1 MPKIILKI
9 MKTKIQNLIKQARRE
24 RDYSKLSAYQS
35 ILSAIQSRE
44 ATENVSL
51 TDDQIYSVIE
61 KEMKIFEE
69 SADLFADKDRLQ
81 SATYRIKAQF
91 CADLLPEKIDESE
104 YDRIVSESFQ
114 KVGAESVR
122 DMGKVMGVLTKEYGK
137 KLDMGKI
144 SAMVKEKLS

>member
-1 MPKIILKI
+1 
-9 MKTKIQNLIKQARRE
+9 MKNKIQEKIKQARRE

-44 ATENVSL
+44 AKENISL

-69 SADLFADKDRLQ
+69 SADLFADKDRSQ
-81 SATYRIKAQF
+81 SKTYKIKAQI
-91 CADLLPEKIDESE
+91 CADLLPEKIDESQ
-104 YDRIVSESFQ
+104 YGRIVSEAFQ
-114 KVGAESVR
+114 KVGAESVK
-122 DMGKVMGVLTKEYGK
+122 DMGKVMGFLTKEYGK

>member
-1 MPKIILKI
+1 

-24 RDYSKLSAYQS
+24 RGYSSLSAYQS

-81 SATYRIKAQF
+81 SATYRIKSQI

-114 KVGAESVR
+114 KVGVESVK
-122 DMGKVMGVLTKEYGK
+122 DMGKVMGFLTKEYGK

>member
-1 MPKIILKI
+1 
-9 MKTKIQNLIKQARRE
+9 MKTKIQNLINQARRE

-81 SATYRIKAQF
+81 STTYKIKAQI
-91 CADLLPEKIDESE
+91 CADLLPEKIDDSE

-114 KVGAESVR
+114 KTGAESIK
-122 DMGKVMGVLTKEYGK
+122 DMGIVMAYFKANFGK

-144 SAMVKEKLS
+144 SVMVKEKLN